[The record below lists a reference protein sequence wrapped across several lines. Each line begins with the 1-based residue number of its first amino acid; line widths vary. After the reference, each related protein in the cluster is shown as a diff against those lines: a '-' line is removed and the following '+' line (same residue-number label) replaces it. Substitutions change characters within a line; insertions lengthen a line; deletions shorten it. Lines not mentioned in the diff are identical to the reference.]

1 MLKPLLLSASALVA
15 LLVAVLGAAEL
26 LHWRYRR
33 LRRARRDDTADG
45 FVAHFRAD
53 AVSREVALAVRAHFA
68 QVTGL
73 ADFPVRP
80 TDDLLGTYNLAA
92 EDVQDAV
99 AVIAS
104 EVECAPPRALPHDE
118 WLAVHTVADLVG
130 VVHRLRRAVE
140 VGHATARGRAA
151 ARAGVQRA
159 G

>member
-1 MLKPLLLSASALVA
+1 MLKPILLSASALVA

-45 FVAHFRAD
+45 FAAHFRAD
-53 AVSREVALAVRAHFA
+53 AVSPEVALAVRAYFA

-80 TDDLLGTYNLAA
+80 SDDLLATYNLAA

-104 EVECAPPRALPHDE
+104 EVECAPLAALPRDD
-118 WLAVHTVADLVG
+118 WRAVHTVADLVG

-140 VGHATARGRAA
+140 VGHAASRGRGAVLG
-151 ARAGVQRA
+151 GVQRA

>member
-15 LLVAVLGAAEL
+15 LVVAVLGAAEL

-33 LRRARRDDTADG
+33 LRRARRADTAAA
-45 FVAHFRAD
+45 FAAHFRAD
-53 AVSREVALAVRAHFA
+53 AVSDEVALAVRAYFA

-80 TDDLLGTYNLAA
+80 SDDLLGTYNLAT

-104 EVECAPPRALPHDE
+104 EVECAPPRALPRDE
-118 WLAVHTVADLVG
+118 WRTVHTVADLVG

-140 VGHATARGRAA
+140 VGQAAARGRAA
-151 ARAGVQRA
+151 ARAG
-159 G
+159 